1 MRIIA
6 GIFKGISL
14 NVVSNVGAESGLR
27 PTTDRVRENIFNILS
42 GGRFDDPLTNARVLD
57 LFSGTGALGIEAL
70 SRGASSIT
78 FIEKNLKACKL
89 IQKNINLTG
98 VGIQAKIINTNA
110 LTLKINTN
118 LPFNLVFLDPPYGK
132 GLGSEALQNAYN
144 TGWIAK
150 NALIVWEESSL
161 QSPPGGFQ
169 LVHDKSY
176 GNSKVT
182 FLRAL

>member
-14 NVVSNVGAESGLR
+14 NVVNNVGLESDLR

-70 SRGASSIT
+70 SRGASNIT
-78 FIEKNLKACKL
+78 FVEKNPKACKL
-89 IQKNINLTG
+89 IQKNIDLTG
-98 VGIQAKIINTNA
+98 VGTQVRIINTNA
-110 LTLKINTN
+110 LALKINSN
-118 LPFNLVFLDPPYGK
+118 SPFNLIFLDPPYGK
-132 GLGSEALQNAYN
+132 GWGSEALKNAYN

-150 NALIVWEESSL
+150 NALVVWEENSI
-161 QSPPGGFQ
+161 QIAPDGFL
-169 LVHDKSY
+169 LVHNKSY